1 MFNKQLKR
9 NIKMI
14 DEEIGE
20 ITLGLTQTEDEASI
34 QVMVGRIEELTNI
47 RNILSNNKVNESYA
61 KEIISGTL
69 ALVGIGVVLAY
80 EKEDIIRST
89 KAFSMAAKLFRG

>member
-1 MFNKQLKR
+1 MFNRQLRR
-9 NIKMI
+9 NIKLI
-14 DEEIGE
+14 DEEIGQ
-20 ITLGLTQTEDEASI
+20 ITLGLTQTENESDMK
-34 QVMVGRIEELTNI
+34 VMVNRIEELTNI
-47 RNILSNNKVNESYA
+47 RNVLSNNKVNESYA

-89 KAFSMAAKLFRG
+89 KAFSMATKLFRG